1 MQAQTTERQDAVGKF
16 RIVPAVMLTF
26 NPYSVDDGRNNSVIT
41 SHNVQLGLGVEAEY
55 RMNEVLGVAS
65 GVDYIVQGIKI
76 SKHRGGPFIGLTNG
90 NDESED
96 KLKSLRVPLM
106 LCMHPMDND
115 RLTIKT
121 GVQAEFL
128 LGMGERYKN
137 MSWGMPL
144 GIDYSV
150 DDKFQFELRFCA
162 GITDVV
168 KDKCSVSRNC
178 IILSAGIRL

>member
-1 MQAQTTERQDAVGKF
+1 MKKVKVTLLALAYVMVFFTDMQAQTTERQDAVGKF

-26 NPYSVDDGRNNSVIT
+26 NPYSVDDG
-41 SHNVQLGLGVEAEY
+41 
-55 RMNEVLGVAS
+55 GVAS

>member
-1 MQAQTTERQDAVGKF
+1 
-16 RIVPAVMLTF
+16 
-26 NPYSVDDGRNNSVIT
+26 
-41 SHNVQLGLGVEAEY
+41 
-55 RMNEVLGVAS
+55 
-65 GVDYIVQGIKI
+65 
-76 SKHRGGPFIGLTNG
+76 
-90 NDESED
+90 
-96 KLKSLRVPLM
+96 M